1 MKHNKS
7 LNISVAFCGAYM
19 CVMTRCCNLVNKNC
33 FLRDS
38 GHVSWITQAITAER
52 DRARER
58 DWAITLNRG
67 MESRLIEGWCLI
79 GERWRE
85 RWMAHERDKRL
96 REQG

>member
-1 MKHNKS
+1 MYHGSHKQ
-7 LNISVAFCGAYM
+7 L
-19 CVMTRCCNLVNKNC
+19 LQ
-33 FLRDS
+33 RDS
-38 GHVSWITQAITAER
+38 K
-52 DRARER
+52 RER